1 MDKKHIITIL
11 ISILT
16 TIATI
21 ALWAG
26 GVSTQQEINTQNIS
40 SLQSDLKKEV
50 EERKSQNT
58 EILVKLAEIDT
69 NVLYIKKAV
78 DKEQK

>member
-1 MDKKHIITIL
+1 MDKKHVTTIV

-26 GVSTQQEINTQNIS
+26 GVSTQQVINTQDIS
-40 SLQSDLKKEV
+40 TLKGYLKKEV

-69 NVLYIKKAV
+69 NVIYIRKAL
-78 DKEQK
+78 DKEL

>member
-1 MDKKHIITIL
+1 MEKKHLITIL

-21 ALWAG
+21 SLWACC
-26 GVSTQQEINTQNIS
+26 VSTQQDINTQDIL

-69 NVLYIKKAV
+69 NVLYIKKAL
-78 DKEQK
+78 DKEL

>member
-1 MDKKHIITIL
+1 MDKKHVTTIV

-16 TIATI
+16 TISTI

-26 GVSTQQEINTQNIS
+26 GVSTQQVINTQDIS
-40 SLQSDLKKEV
+40 SLKGDLKKEV

-69 NVLYIKKAV
+69 NVIYIRKAL
-78 DKEQK
+78 DKEL

>member
-1 MDKKHIITIL
+1 MDKKHVTTIV

-26 GVSTQQEINTQNIS
+26 GVSTQQVINTQDIS
-40 SLQSDLKKEV
+40 GLKSDLKKEV

-58 EILVKLAEIDT
+58 VILVKLAEIDT
-69 NVLYIKKAV
+69 NVLYIRKAV
-78 DKEQK
+78 DKEL

>member
-1 MDKKHIITIL
+1 MDKKHVTTIV

-26 GVSTQQEINTQNIS
+26 GVSTQQVINTQDIS
-40 SLQSDLKKEV
+40 TLKGDLKKEV

-69 NVLYIKKAV
+69 NVIYIRKAL
-78 DKEQK
+78 DKEL

>member
-1 MDKKHIITIL
+1 MDKKHVTTIV

-26 GVSTQQEINTQNIS
+26 GVSTQQVINTQDIS
-40 SLQSDLKKEV
+40 SLKGDLKKEV

-58 EILVKLAEIDT
+58 VILVKLAEIDT
-69 NVLYIKKAV
+69 NVLYIRKAV
-78 DKEQK
+78 DKEL